1 MKQVSLI
8 YIHFPLTGHRFA
20 MPAARAAECAGNQG
34 RFQAMYD
41 QLFDGQDSFW
51 GQAVDGLCRG
61 GGSAGSPCIR

>member
-1 MKQVSLI
+1 
-8 YIHFPLTGHRFA
+8 